1 MHGTR
6 IGSRWG
12 HKTVYTL
19 CSTCVCAP
27 PMLLCHYVIE
37 STFVLATSELFITV
51 TVHGDLS

>member
-6 IGSRWG
+6 IGSQWG
-12 HKTVYTL
+12 IKQFTHCVVH
-19 CSTCVCAP
+19 VCAP
-27 PMLLCHYVIE
+27 SMLLCHYVIE

>member
-1 MHGTR
+1 MHGTK

-19 CSTCVCAP
+19 CSTCMCSTHAT
-27 PMLLCHYVIE
+27 MHYVIE
-37 STFVLATSELFITV
+37 NTFVLATSELFITV